1 MHEMSCQSTIR
12 GAEIS
17 QSSGSFF
24 SPQSSFNL
32 LGLVSKQGALH
43 VHSALQVESESKSMN
58 HNFRWRNSSFCIM
71 HFISTPRMTLEM
83 STEKLLDEWN
93 AFVYLYKHITRRWTV
108 IKIYAHDFWFNH
120 TYWSIDPLYLFSRI
134 MIRRIPFHHVREVDR
149 DTFSVPK
156 FRVGGGGVRK
166 HLRLKKHLRLNSH
179 IILEHAQIEQEENI
193 WKAKTQHALNYF
205 RSKTEG
211 ELMIQG

>member
-120 TYWSIDPLYLFSRI
+120 TYWSIDPLYCCFPELWYGEFHFI
-134 MIRRIPFHHVREVDR
+134 MSERSTE
-149 DTFSVPK
+149 T
-156 FRVGGGGVRK
+156 
-166 HLRLKKHLRLNSH
+166 HLRLNSH